1 MSATKAPAGS
11 HREGAGPPP
20 ASTSLAE
27 LISAAAVRDPGA
39 VALASGG
46 RQLTFAELDRAV
58 GAMADELLDR
68 GVRRGDAIAVLAG
81 NGLEFPVLAHA
92 VLRARAVLVPISPSS
107 PAPEITGLLHAAR
120 VEMVLTDRRLEA
132 VAQESA
138 TMYDS
143 NCGAVTLDASAAR
156 SRGDRLALA
165 SLAAGPTPAPPP
177 RLKPGAAAVILFTS
191 GSTTHPKGVVH
202 SHEGLFRNALCVVSE
217 MTSLSRNDV
226 MLGALPMAHSF
237 GFSAVL
243 NASLL
248 AGARLELMD
257 HFDAGEAWQ
266 LVKTRGVT
274 VLSGVP
280 AMYRR
285 LAAAPE
291 ATRNTDLRLAVVSG
305 SACPRDVARQVRLR
319 MGVGVIERYGMT
331 EASPLTWREVSD
343 ETPAGDV
350 GWPGWGIH
358 VRVVGVSGKV
368 VAAETSGELEVQ
380 APGMLLRYLRAD
392 DNRHGFRDGWLRT
405 GDFGRIR
412 KDGGITIESRL
423 KEIILRG
430 GYSISALEVEQVL
443 AQHRAVQDAAVVGVP
458 DPDIGEELAAAVV
471 WREGSTAETEDLER
485 FMARRLAGWKRPRL
499 WRVVD
504 EIPRTPLGKVKRE
517 VIAGFWTD
525 GSGRDTKP

>member
-1 MSATKAPAGS
+1 VSGTKAPTDS
-11 HREGAGPPP
+11 RREGSGPPP

-27 LISAAAVRDPGA
+27 LTSAAAVRDPAA
-39 VALASGG
+39 VALAIGG
-46 RQLTFAELDRAV
+46 RRLTFAELDRAV

-68 GVRRGDAIAVLAG
+68 GVQPGDAIAVLAG

-92 VLRARAVLVPISPSS
+92 VLRAGAVLVPISASS
-107 PAPEITGLLHAAR
+107 PVPEVTGLLQSAR
-120 VEMVLTDRRLEA
+120 VEMVLTDGRLED
-132 VAQESA
+132 VARESA

-143 NCGAVTLDASAAR
+143 NCGAVTLDATAER
-156 SRGDRLALA
+156 SRGDRLALN
-165 SLAAGPTPAPPP
+165 SLAAGPPPAPPP
-177 RLKPGAAAVILFTS
+177 RLKPGAPAAILFTS

-202 SHEGLFRNALCVVSE
+202 SHEGLFRNALCVISE
-217 MTSLSRNDV
+217 MTSLNRNDV

-248 AGARLELMD
+248 AGARVELMD
-257 HFDAGEAWQ
+257 HFDASEAWR

-274 VLSGVP
+274 VLTGVP

-285 LAAAPE
+285 LATAPE

-305 SACPRDVARQVRLR
+305 STCPREVARQVRLR
-319 MGVGVIERYGMT
+319 MGVRVIERYGMT
-331 EASPLTWREVSD
+331 EASPLTWREVTD
-343 ETPAGDV
+343 ESPAGDV
-350 GWPGWGIH
+350 GWPGWGVH
-358 VRVVGVSGKV
+358 VRVVGESGKV
-368 VAAETSGELEVQ
+368 LTAESSGELEVQ
-380 APGMLLRYLRAD
+380 SPGMLLRYLRAD
-392 DNRHGFRDGWLRT
+392 DNRDGFDDGWLRT

-412 KDGGITIESRL
+412 EDGGITIESRL
-423 KEIILRG
+423 KEVILRG

-443 AQHRAVQDAAVVGVP
+443 TQHRAVQDAAVVGVP
-458 DPDIGEELAAAVV
+458 HPDIGEELAAAVV

-485 FMARRLAGWKRPRL
+485 FMAKRLAAWKRPRL

-517 VIAGFWTD
+517 VIAGFWA
-525 GSGRDTKP
+525 GSSGRDAKP